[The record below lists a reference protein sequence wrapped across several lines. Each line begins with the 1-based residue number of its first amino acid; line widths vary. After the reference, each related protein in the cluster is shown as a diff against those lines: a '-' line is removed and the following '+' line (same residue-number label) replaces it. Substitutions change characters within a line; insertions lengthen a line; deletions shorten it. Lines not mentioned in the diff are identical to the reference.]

1 MFTRNC
7 LRRSTQSI
15 RRYYSEKAI
24 FLDQKQLEALEDL
37 QSVPLTNV
45 SAPLSEE
52 PIIRNSPEAIFGKKR
67 IGTVT
72 LPRPLIQ
79 GIADL
84 IQESDKRL
92 IRTDALR
99 LYESL
104 RSTSRITNDINNHD
118 NDNRRHNNGRQ
129 ATIQEPHTLAYGPRE
144 SIAYTAGVL
153 PSTYAATLNVLAEL
167 SQRISNFSPKSIL
180 DFGTGPGT
188 ALWAAQEVYS
198 DLKSYV
204 GVDLSEDMLNI
215 AERLQ
220 GNISPDANIE
230 FKRYLT
236 VVPNAPKPDLV
247 ISAFTLGDLPSQAL
261 QQSIVD
267 QLWEQTGDILV
278 LIDRGTPIGF
288 SNIARA
294 RQYILDQYKNNV
306 HVVAPCPHD
315 KPCPLLYSP
324 EAKPDTL
331 WCHYSQR
338 VQRPPF
344 LMKTKHSK
352 FNSEDSKYAYV
363 VLRRGPRPKTES
375 SHAAVVD
382 DTTVTI
388 ENDFSKIAYTWPR
401 LIQPPLKKHG
411 HVVMDVCANQG
422 EIQRMVIPKSQGKT
436 PYRDARK
443 AAWGDLFPHPSKN
456 KVVTRVSKGVNMDDD
471 M

>member
-1 MFTRNC
+1 MTFHNR
-7 LRRSTQSI
+7 
-15 RRYYSEKAI
+15 
-24 FLDQKQLEALEDL
+24 
-37 QSVPLTNV
+37 SVPLT
-45 SAPLSEE
+45 PLSTSTE
-52 PIIRNSPEAIFGKKR
+52 PVIRNSPEALFGKKR
-67 IGTVT
+67 IGTVS

-79 GIADL
+79 GITDL
-84 IQESDKRL
+84 IQENDKRL

-104 RSTSRITNDINNHD
+104 RSTSRIINNSD
-118 NDNRRHNNGRQ
+118 K
-129 ATIQEPHTLAYGPRE
+129 PHTLAYGPRE

-167 SQRISNFSPKSIL
+167 SHRISDFSPNSIL

-188 ALWAAQEVYS
+188 ALWAAQEVFS
-198 DLKSYV
+198 DLQSYV

-220 GNISPDANIE
+220 ANVLPKGNIE

-236 VVPNAPKPDLV
+236 AIVPNAPKPDLV

-261 QQSIVD
+261 QRSIVD
-267 QLWEQTGDILV
+267 QLWDQTGDILV

-294 RQYILDQYKNNV
+294 RQWILDQYRDEV

-315 KPCPLLYSP
+315 GPCPLLYSP
-324 EAKPDTL
+324 EAKPDSF
-331 WCHYSQR
+331 WCHFSQR

-352 FNSEDSKYAYV
+352 FHSEDSKYAYV
-363 VLRRGPRPKTES
+363 ILRRGSRPKAELK
-375 SHAAVVD
+375 HVD
-382 DTTVTI
+382 KNEKNGDHDD
-388 ENDFSKIAYTWPR
+388 NFSKVAFSWPR
-401 LIQPPLKKHG
+401 LVQPPLKKHG
-411 HVVMDVCANQG
+411 HVVMDVCAKEG
-422 EIQRMVIPKSQGKT
+422 EIQRMVIPKSQGKI

-456 KVVTRVSKGVNMDDD
+456 KVITRISKGVNNEDDIVEEKK
-471 M
+471 